1 MPFNN
6 LNEGRKLMHTQTK
19 KSLLFVCLL
28 LVGGICH
35 VADSIADHY
44 FISTWMF
51 CADLMIYSGLI
62 LYWVHSVRRRLL
74 PSPARSYMVASGL
87 LMEFFILLRTV
98 SYRIVQW
105 SIPINRHCW
114 YLYYVPIILVPTL
127 FVMSSFY
134 FGNRPVQHSRFK
146 RYPLI
151 LALMLIIGI
160 LTNDLHHLTF
170 RPNPGTIKFIGES
183 GTYTHGILFYAAYI
197 WAGGMI
203 AASIFHL
210 ISISHKMKDWKK
222 AIQPFLC
229 LLLIPLMTT
238 INKILVAADLP
249 EPFLMPEIMIFG
261 MIGIQEYCIRNRL
274 LPHNINYDSFFSQLE
289 LPVCITD
296 YDITPVYQTAIPV
309 HADKAQMRQSVG
321 DYVYPDQDTRL
332 SGKEFKAGYVFFTS
346 DESDQHRLNEE
357 LEDAND
363 ILSMENELLEHEN
376 ELLEEK
382 TSIEERNRLYDEAA
396 NAVYDAQKRIE
407 GALKQ
412 IQPCTVSFHQD
423 IAYVLFIMAYVKRK
437 ANFVMLNADHGSIT
451 PDELTVALKESLR
464 FLNYCGIETDA
475 RITVSKNYSCE
486 TATAIY
492 DCFETAAEALCG
504 NISELWMRLTEQ
516 EMLLLTDA
524 AQAPELPDL
533 PLPMSCTSEDGQTVI
548 RVKIGGDVQ

>member
-1 MPFNN
+1 
-6 LNEGRKLMHTQTK
+6 MHTQTK
-19 KSLLFVCLL
+19 RALLFVCLL

-87 LMEFFILLRTV
+87 LMEFFIVLRTV

-170 RPNPGTIKFIGES
+170 KPNPDTIEFIGKN
-183 GTYTHGILFYAAYI
+183 GTYTHGVLFYAAYT
-197 WAGGMI
+197 WAGAMI
-203 AASIFHL
+203 AVGIFHL

-222 AIQPFLC
+222 AIQPFSC

-274 LPHNINYDSFFSQLE
+274 LPYNINYDSFFSQLE

-309 HADKAQMRQSVG
+309 HADKSQMRQAVG
-321 DYVYPDQDTRL
+321 DYVYQDQYTKI
-332 SGKEFKAGYVFFTS
+332 SGMELKTGYAFFAS
-346 DESDQHRLNEE
+346 DESNQHKLNEE
-357 LEDAND
+357 LESAND
-363 ILSMENELLEHEN
+363 ILSMENELLEHEQD
-376 ELLEEK
+376 LLEEK
-382 TSIEERNRLYDEAA
+382 ASIEERNRLYDEAA
-396 NAVYDAQKRIE
+396 SAVYVAQKRIE
-407 GALKQ
+407 AKLKQ
-412 IQPCTVSFHQD
+412 IQPGALSFRQD
-423 IAYVLFIMAYVKRK
+423 MAYVLFMMAYVKRK

-475 RITVSKNYSCE
+475 RITLSKDYSCK

-492 DCFETAAEALCG
+492 DCFETAAEALYG
-504 NISELWMRLTEQ
+504 NISELWIHLTEK
-516 EMLLLTDA
+516 ELLMLTNA
-524 AQAPELPDL
+524 EQAPELPHM
-533 PLPMSCTSEDGQTVI
+533 PLPVSCTSEDDQTVI
-548 RVKIGGDVQ
+548 RIKIGGDDE

>member
-1 MPFNN
+1 
-6 LNEGRKLMHTQTK
+6 
-19 KSLLFVCLL
+19 
-28 LVGGICH
+28 
-35 VADSIADHY
+35 
-44 FISTWMF
+44 
-51 CADLMIYSGLI
+51 
-62 LYWVHSVRRRLL
+62 
-74 PSPARSYMVASGL
+74 MVASGL
-87 LMEFFILLRTV
+87 LMEFFIVLRTV

-146 RYPLI
+146 SYPLF
-151 LALMLIIGI
+151 LALMLIFGI

-170 RPNPGTIKFIGES
+170 RPNPGTINFIGKS
-183 GTYTHGILFYAAYI
+183 GTYTHGFLFYAAYI

-203 AASIFHL
+203 AAGIFHL

-222 AIQPFLC
+222 AIKPFSC

-296 YDITPVYQTAIPV
+296 YDITPVYKTTIPV
-309 HADKAQMRQSVG
+309 HGNKTQMRQAVG
-321 DYVYPDQDTRL
+321 DYVYPDQNTRL
-332 SGKEFKAGYVFFTS
+332 SGIELKAGYAFFSS
-346 DESDQHRLNEE
+346 DESNQHQLNEE
-357 LEDAND
+357 LESAND
-363 ILSMENELLEHEN
+363 ILSMENELLEHEQ

-382 TSIEERNRLYDEAA
+382 ASIEERNRLYDEAA
-396 NAVYDAQKRIE
+396 SAVYAAQKRIE
-407 GALKQ
+407 ATLKQ
-412 IQPCTVSFHQD
+412 IRPGTLSFRKDMAH
-423 IAYVLFIMAYVKRK
+423 VLFMMAYVKRK

-475 RITVSKNYSCE
+475 RITVSEDYSCE

-492 DCFETAAEALCG
+492 DCFEIAAEALCG
-504 NISELWMRLTEQ
+504 NISELWMHLTEK
-516 EMLLLTDA
+516 EMLMLTNA
-524 AQAPELPDL
+524 VQAPELPDL
-533 PLPMSCTSEDGQTVI
+533 PLPVSCSSEDGQTVI
-548 RVKIGGDVQ
+548 RIKIGGGEK